1 MQFETIAPIVNLFLN
16 SKETAVAFSYL
27 PQNMEDPDEHADAD
41 QIPTLSLEDRVRI
54 SFEQLG
60 YPQLNAVQCAA
71 EGDLM
76 RLSGQLNSFYLKQV
90 AQSVAVKTPGVRS
103 VENEIEVI

>member
-1 MQFETIAPIVNLFLN
+1 M
-16 SKETAVAFSYL
+16 AFSYL
-27 PQNMEDPDEHADAD
+27 PQNMENPEQHSEAD
-41 QIPTLSLEDRVRI
+41 QIPKLTLEDRVRI

-60 YPQLNAVQCAA
+60 YPQLNAVHCVA

-76 RLSGQLNSFYLKQV
+76 RLQGQLNSFYLKQV